1 MVFKAN
7 SKSGLRWARVLMTAS
22 MLLLL
27 CFVCYWLNSQYHDE
41 KQSLQKELLTDLT
54 NTHKGIADSLL
65 FERYIGPALSP
76 ADSDNAIRRVL
87 KKDISLPDSPFFI
100 YSTYSGVQS
109 QDSLKEALQKM
120 SVHDKQ
126 ILQARIKIK
135 TGEPTD
141 TERHTVFIAAE
152 DSSAFA
158 HARKEMIFMQSG
170 QVADSPIL
178 KLVTTLL
185 TTAIKQ
191 TLKDSAGR
199 INMEMQPADI
209 AIIHEQFRK
218 ELNWKSKS
226 FKPVWL
232 NDSTVLDKKNDKQ
245 IVVAYNIYENKG
257 KLAITGYE
265 GYLFQ
270 KILPQSL
277 FGLLLVGMVQMAF
290 IISYRNLQRQMRLT
304 EIKNGLISNM
314 SHELKT
320 PVATVKVALEALDD
334 YNIINNP
341 VQAREYIQMAKHET
355 TRLEMLIN
363 KALHTSLLEQ
373 GKITLQRE
381 ATDIA
386 ALTKE
391 IVQSLK
397 LRVQQNNTEIT
408 LHTEGE
414 NFILNIDKLHV
425 QGAILN
431 IIDNSI
437 KYCNSPVQ
445 IHIDIIAH
453 NATITMNITD
463 NGPGIP
469 DEYREQVFEKFF
481 RVPTGDRHNIQG
493 YGLGLSYV
501 KQVMQ
506 LHDGVATVQNM
517 PESGC
522 RFTLQFFRGR

>member
-1 MVFKAN
+1 M
-7 SKSGLRWARVLMTAS
+7 
-22 MLLLL
+22 
-27 CFVCYWLNSQYHDE
+27 
-41 KQSLQKELLTDLT
+41 
-54 NTHKGIADSLL
+54 L

-76 ADSDNAIRRVL
+76 ADSDKAISRVL
-87 KKDISLPDSPFFI
+87 KKDISLPDSPLFI
-100 YSTYSGVQS
+100 YSTYDGVPS
-109 QDSLKEALQKM
+109 QDSLKMALQKM

-126 ILQARIKIK
+126 MRTHIKI
-135 TGEPTD
+135 TTSEPAD
-141 TERHTVFIAAE
+141 TENHTVFIDAE
-152 DSSAFA
+152 DTSTFA
-158 HARKEMIFMQSG
+158 HTQKELIFMQSRHMS
-170 QVADSPIL
+170 DSPVL

-199 INMEMQPADI
+199 INMEMQPADA
-209 AIIHEQFRK
+209 AIIHEEFKK
-218 ELNWKSKS
+218 ELSRKSKS

-232 NDSTVLDKKNDKQ
+232 DDSIVMNDRNDKQ

-257 KLAITGYE
+257 KLAITGYQ

-277 FGLLLVGMVQMAF
+277 FGLLLVGMVLMAF
-290 IISYRNLQRQMRLT
+290 IISYRNLQRQMKLT

-334 YNIINNP
+334 YNIIDNP
-341 VQAREYIQMAKHET
+341 TQAREYIQMARHET

-386 ALTKE
+386 ALTRE

-397 LRVQQNNTEIT
+397 LRMQQNNTEIT

-414 NFILNIDKLHV
+414 NFVVNIDKLHV

-431 IIDNSI
+431 IIDNSM
-437 KYCNSPVQ
+437 KYSNPPVH

-506 LHDGVATVQNM
+506 LHDGMATVQNM

>member
-1 MVFKAN
+1 MIFTAN
-7 SKSGLRWARVLMTAS
+7 SKSGLRWARILMTAS

-27 CFVCYWLNSQYHDE
+27 CFVCYWLNSQYNDE

-54 NTHKGIADSLL
+54 NTHKEIADSLL

-76 ADSDNAIRRVL
+76 ADSDKAIRRVL

-100 YSTYSGVQS
+100 YSTYSGAPS
-109 QDSLKEALQKM
+109 QDSLKAALQKM

-126 ILQARIKIK
+126 MRARIKI
-135 TGEPTD
+135 TTSEPAD
-141 TERHTVFIAAE
+141 TEKHSVFIAAE

-158 HARKEMIFMQSG
+158 YAQKEMIFMQSG
-170 QVADSPIL
+170 HVADSPML

-199 INMEMQPADI
+199 INMKMQPADI
-209 AIIHEQFRK
+209 AIIHEQFK
-218 ELNWKSKS
+218 KDLTGKSKS
-226 FKPVWL
+226 LKPVWL
-232 NDSTVLDKKNDKQ
+232 NDSTVVSKRNNKQ

-277 FGLLLVGMVQMAF
+277 FGLLLVGMVLMAF
-290 IISYRNLQRQMRLT
+290 IISYRNLQRQMKLT

-341 VQAREYIQMAKHET
+341 VQAREYIHMAKHET

-414 NFILNIDKLHV
+414 NFIVNIDKLHV

-431 IIDNSI
+431 IIDNSM
-437 KYCNSPVQ
+437 KYSNSPVH

-481 RVPTGDRHNIQG
+481 RIPTGDRHNIQG

-506 LHDGVATVQNM
+506 LHDGMATVRNM